1 MTKVLTSGPP
11 KDGNHFEDFH
21 FGQRLR
27 HATPR
32 TVCEGDQSLYIALT
46 GARQP
51 IFSSRPLSVAL
62 GYRDRPID
70 DWLVFN
76 IAFGKTV
83 PDISA
88 NAIANLG
95 YADVR
100 FLEPVYAGDTLSA
113 ISEVIGIRETSGG
126 ASGVVYVHSTAYNQD
141 NRPVLSWIRWVLV
154 RKRDAAAQVEASAVP
169 DLPSAVEVGNLMV
182 PPITVDAEAFALASG
197 SVRFWD
203 DYAAGYR
210 IDHSAGM
217 TLDESDHT
225 LATKL
230 YQNNAKVHFDA
241 LAMAQT
247 PHGRRLI
254 YGGHVISVCRALAY
268 EGLENIVSTLA
279 INGGAHRA
287 PTFAG
292 DTLYCFSQ
300 ILEKI
305 ELSDRSDAGALR
317 LRLVGI
323 RNNPAAGFSDRIV
336 VDGKERFHPDVVLDL
351 DYTVLVAKA
360 AQ

>member
-1 MTKVLTSGPP
+1 MLEMVISSPP
-11 KDGNHFEDFH
+11 KDGNHFEDFQ
-21 FGQRLR
+21 FGQILQ
-27 HATPR
+27 HPTPR
-32 TVCEGDQSLYIALT
+32 TVSEGDQSLYIALT

-51 IFSSRPLSVAL
+51 IFSSRPLAAAL

-100 FLEPVYAGDTLSA
+100 FLEPVYAGDTIA
-113 ISEVIGIRETSGG
+113 ARSEVIGMRETSGG
-126 ASGVVYVHSTAYNQD
+126 ASGVVYVRSTAYNQHE
-141 NRPVLSWIRWVLV
+141 RPVLTWIRWVLV
-154 RKRDAAAQVEASAVP
+154 RKRDRAARVEATTVP
-169 DLPSAVEVGNLMV
+169 NLPAS
-182 PPITVDAEAFALASG
+182 VDADNLRIPAIRIDPKLMSAASG
-197 SVRFWD
+197 STKFWD
-203 DYAAGYR
+203 RFAVGER

-241 LAMAQT
+241 LAMRETA
-247 PHGRRLI
+247 HGRRLV
-254 YGGHVISVCRALAY
+254 YGGHVISICRALAY

-292 DTLYCFSQ
+292 DTIYCFSQ
-300 ILEKI
+300 VIEKI
-305 ELSDRSDAGALR
+305 ALAGRIDVGALR

-323 RNNPAAGFSDRIV
+323 RNNPAAGFSDIITA
-336 VDGKERFHPDVVLDL
+336 DGERRFHPDVILDL
-351 DYTVLVAKA
+351 DYTVLIARA
-360 AQ
+360 AA